1 MQLRGN
7 QRDGDVN
14 RQCGAIGGKT
24 DNMAFDWAWFFSYA
38 MVTQQLNRTEKMNG
52 KVSMDER
59 ILKHSA
65 VTSGTEIS
73 RDS

>member
-1 MQLRGN
+1 MRLQGN
-7 QRDGDVN
+7 QRNGDGI
-14 RQCGAIGGKT
+14 RQCREIGGKT
-24 DNMAFDWAWFFSYA
+24 DNVAFDWAWFFSYV
-38 MVTQQLNRTEKMNG
+38 MVTQQVNRTEKMNG

-65 VTSGTEIS
+65 VTSGAEIS